1 MVPKVTC
8 QGKWWNMFAL
18 LDYQN
23 KRCLKNGWSA
33 KDILSNTLFHRQP
46 RFPFGFTLLHRLEP
60 KFWVWTDKMLCL
72 FGLILQRQD
81 EALGREVDTQKVWS
95 KSVCLYAVVHWNV
108 FQISQ
113 HMFVTFL
120 WCVVTC
126 YFWGIAHSLAF
137 VWWNKSSLHRLSRFA
152 ANVCSDRISKIWRTC
167 CKRGILDLLVAFFAQ
182 GLSNETR
189 AVLSQSKFLHWLYSK
204 ICSLFGLEN
213 SMLSKTPVPSV
224 PGISLQM
231 DLFGNKSRSTSCISC
246 CFARH

>member
-1 MVPKVTC
+1 
-8 QGKWWNMFAL
+8 MFAL

-23 KRCLKNGWSA
+23 RRCWKNGWSA

-60 KFWVWTDKMLCL
+60 KFWVWTDKMLCW
-72 FGLILQRQD
+72 FGSILQRQD

-95 KSVCLYAVVHWNV
+95 KPVCLYAVVHWNV

-113 HMFVTFL
+113 HMFVSCL
-120 WCVVTC
+120 WCVATC

-167 CKRGILDLLVAFFAQ
+167 CKRRYLISWWRSLLRVWGMKHEQCFP
-182 GLSNETR
+182 
-189 AVLSQSKFLHWLYSK
+189 SQSSCIGCIAKSV
-204 ICSLFGLEN
+204 LFGLEN

-231 DLFGNKSRSTSCISC
+231 DLFGN
-246 CFARH
+246 